1 MQRQCCDFVPQTMR
15 SSSHIVGIGIRGAC
29 PHGLKCWL
37 YFPED
42 DCPFYRT
49 TVFSHYAPAN
59 CPAASAALPRSA
71 WCADQPIA
79 ALLSAR
85 QAQQPAPA
93 MSACHGAGREGL
105 SRGCDACACRQMH
118 LFGHA

>member
-1 MQRQCCDFVPQTMR
+1 MRAEQAGLLGTRKAFPLTCPRRMR
-15 SSSHIVGIGIRGAC
+15 SSTHIVGIGMRGTC

-59 CPAASAALPRSA
+59 CPAASAALPTLCLVR
-71 WCADQPIA
+71 CRTTCLPGHPERG
-79 ALLSAR
+79 LLTMIES
-85 QAQQPAPA
+85 
-93 MSACHGAGREGL
+93 SNVWSGTH
-105 SRGCDACACRQMH
+105 
-118 LFGHA
+118 